1 MSNALYRLVYL
12 SHNNLEGDHAA
23 LDEQIRDILH
33 ASRRNNIQADVTG
46 ALMFNTE
53 YFAQVLEGPLRA
65 VEATFERIQ
74 CDDRHSNAIILQFE
88 PSETR
93 AFSNWAMA
101 HVGQNQDGAGQFA
114 TVGDESHVD
123 FAALDGNE
131 IFGLLMENLHEA
143 ELAGSRQY

>member
-23 LDEQIRDILH
+23 LDEQIRDILNV
-33 ASRRNNIQADVTG
+33 SRRNNMQACVTG

-53 YFAQVLEGPLRA
+53 YFAQVLEGPLHA

-74 CDDRHSNAIILQFE
+74 CDERHSNAIVLQFE

-101 HVGQNQDGAGQFA
+101 YVGQSQDSAEQFA
-114 TVGDESHVD
+114 AVGDESHFD
-123 FAALDGNE
+123 FSALDGDE
-131 IFGLLMENLHEA
+131 ILGLLMENLREA
-143 ELAGSRQY
+143 ESLGNRQ

>member
-12 SHNNLEGDHAA
+12 SQNGLEGDHAA
-23 LDEQIRDILH
+23 RDEQLCDILN
-33 ASRRNNIQADVTG
+33 ASRRNNMQVGVTG

-53 YFAQVLEGPLRA
+53 YFAQVLEGPVDA

-74 CDDRHSNAIILQFE
+74 CDERHSNAIVLQFE

-101 HVGQNQDGAGQFA
+101 YVGQSKESAEQFA
-114 TVGDESHVD
+114 AVGDESHVD

-131 IFGLLMENLHEA
+131 IFGLLMENLHES
-143 ELAGSRQY
+143 EFAGSRQY